1 MTPFVPDDWTK
12 HLVERATP
20 RGRVPFVA
28 QDACAA
34 METLTVVDARPG
46 AIDVRELWASRD
58 LLYFLVWR
66 DIRVR
71 YKQTFVGVAWTIL
84 QPLLAMLVLS
94 VIFARSA
101 FPSDGTPYPLFAYAG
116 LVAWTFF
123 ANALFS
129 SSNSLVGS
137 GPLITKVYF
146 PRVLIPVAAV
156 GARLLDLAV
165 TFLLLVGLMVY
176 YRAAI
181 TWRILLLLPLVVM
194 TTLAALAGGMWLS
207 ALNVKYRDVNVALP
221 HAMQLLMFASPVFYP
236 LTMLPPSVRRFAE
249 LNPIAV
255 LLHGYRVALFGGSFD
270 WKALALQSVVVLSA
284 LAYATRSFTAMEQEF
299 ADVV

>member
-1 MTPFVPDDWTK
+1 
-12 HLVERATP
+12 
-20 RGRVPFVA
+20 
-28 QDACAA
+28 
-34 METLTVVDARPG
+34 METLTVVDARP
-46 AIDVRELWASRD
+46 ATIDVRELWASRD

-71 YKQTFVGVAWTIL
+71 YKQTLVGVAWTVL
-84 QPLLAMLVLS
+84 QPLLTMLVLS
-94 VIFARSA
+94 AVFARSA
-101 FPSDGTPYPLFAYAG
+101 FPWQDAPYPLFAYAG

-146 PRVLIPVAAV
+146 PRVLIPIAAV
-156 GARLLDLAV
+156 GARLLDFAV
-165 TFLLLVGLMVY
+165 TFLLLVALMAY
-176 YRAAI
+176 YHAAV
-181 TWRILLLLPLVVM
+181 TWRVLLLPPLVIL

-207 ALNVKYRDVNVALP
+207 ALSVKYRDVNVALP
-221 HAMQLLMFASPVFYP
+221 HAMQLLMFMSPVFYP
-236 LTMLPPSVRRFAE
+236 LAMLPPSVRRFAE

-255 LLHGYRVALFGGSFD
+255 LLHAYRVALFGGSFD
-270 WKALALQSVVVLSA
+270 WTALALQSVVVLCA
-284 LAYATRSFTAMEQEF
+284 LTYATISFTAMEQEF